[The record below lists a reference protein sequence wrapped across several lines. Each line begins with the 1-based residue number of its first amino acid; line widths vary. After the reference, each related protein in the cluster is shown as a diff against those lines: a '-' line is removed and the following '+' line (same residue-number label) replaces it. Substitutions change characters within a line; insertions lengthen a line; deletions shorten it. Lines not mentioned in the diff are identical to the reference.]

1 MRSCVTGVD
10 PDTGLVLLAAGRSSR
25 FGSDKFAASLDGKPL
40 WQWAAT
46 VADRAGFGKKFLVVR
61 PDRREMDPG
70 EDWTI
75 VVNRDAD
82 LGLSSSIKAGLHAA
96 ADCRRIVLALAD
108 MPFVNPGHLAAIAA
122 SPGVTFTRYPD
133 GRDGCPAVF
142 PSGSYPALLALSG
155 DRGAASIRFGTS
167 AALAPADPATL
178 RDIDTVSDLAAAANP
193 AA

>member
-1 MRSCVTGVD
+1 MTGVD
-10 PDTGLVLLAAGRSSR
+10 SDTGLVLLAAGRSSR

-40 WQWAAT
+40 WQWATSA
-46 VADRAGFGKKFLVVR
+46 ADRAGFGRKFLVVR
-61 PDRREMDPG
+61 PDRRDLNPG
-70 EDWTI
+70 EDWKV

-96 ADCRRIVLALAD
+96 ADCPRIVLALAD
-108 MPFVNPGHLAAIAA
+108 MPFVTPGHLAAIAA

-142 PSGSYPALLALSG
+142 PSGTYPALLTLSG
-155 DRGAASIRFGTS
+155 DRGAASIRFGAS
-167 AALAPADPATL
+167 ASLAPADPAML
-178 RDIDTVSDLAAAANP
+178 RDIDTVSDLAAAADP